1 LVLTFYYIKEYI
13 GIFNIMKLS
22 YAITVCNE
30 SRDLFSLVSFLL
42 KVKDEEDEINILID
56 TAHVTDNVKNVIQ
69 HFGNKVVTCERD
81 FDGNFSEHRNFH
93 LSQCSGDYIFI
104 IDPDEMPKEKLIKCI
119 KKVVK
124 DSGADLIMIPRIN
137 IHPGFTQ
144 EFLEKCTFKTN
155 ELDWINW
162 PDYQGRILKNTSKI
176 KWEKGLHEKIV
187 GHEKRVC
194 LQADPSIAIWNIKS
208 VEKQD
213 NRWKDGDYVLPTGYN
228 LYDSLM

>member
-1 LVLTFYYIKEYI
+1 V
-13 GIFNIMKLS
+13 
-22 YAITVCNE
+22 
-30 SRDLFSLVSFLL
+30 
-42 KVKDEEDEINILID
+42 
-56 TAHVTDNVKNVIQ
+56 
-69 HFGNKVVTCERD
+69 
-81 FDGNFSEHRNFH
+81 
-93 LSQCSGDYIFI
+93 
-104 IDPDEMPKEKLIKCI
+104 IKCI
-119 KKVVK
+119 KKTIK

-187 GHEKRVC
+187 GHEKGFI
-194 LQADPSIAIWNIKS
+194 LHADPSIAIWHIKS